1 MTVCNEVPMKNT
13 IEIALAWCKGCGI
26 CAAFCPKEVL
36 KLDAEAEKAVVEHP
50 EACVGCGTCERM
62 CPDMAITVHRNGGEA

>member
-1 MTVCNEVPMKNT
+1 MKNT

-26 CAAFCPKEVL
+26 CVEFCPKKVFS
-36 KLDAEAEKAVVEHP
+36 LDAEAEKAVVEHP

-62 CPDMAITVHRNGGEA
+62 CPDLAITVHRNGGEA

>member
-1 MTVCNEVPMKNT
+1 MKNT

-36 KLDAEAEKAVVEHP
+36 KLDAAAEKVVIEHP
-50 EACVGCGTCERM
+50 EKCVGCGTCERM
-62 CPDMAITVHRNGGEA
+62 CPDLAITVHRNGGEA